1 MVMATGKCLV
11 NHSYYLRDEI
21 SAQLQ
26 SHSSTDCRD
35 HYDKFYMSGI
45 MKELTCSPCPF
56 PLVKE
61 HTYPNKLFDS
71 EVENNPPCDLRLD
84 HQKSLGYL
92 PYRDEFEIVC
102 LFICFIYVVGIYE
115 FSRRSFK
122 FCLYDI

>member
-45 MKELTCSPCPF
+45 MKELMCSPCPF

-92 PYRDEFEIVC
+92 PYRDEFEIEYMNSAEEVLNSVYTTSNC
-102 LFICFIYVVGIYE
+102 NKLDKG
-115 FSRRSFK
+115 K
-122 FCLYDI
+122 